1 MVFHRDGKS
10 VGLFRKSWA
19 TACKKAELGAML
31 IHDLRRC
38 AVRNMI
44 RAGVPDKIAMSISG
58 HQTRSI
64 FDRYDIVTENDLAR
78 AMDRVGEHLAA

>member
-1 MVFHRDGKS
+1 V
-10 VGLFRKSWA
+10 
-19 TACKKAELGAML
+19 
-31 IHDLRRC
+31 HDLRRC

-64 FDRYDIVTENDLAR
+64 FDRYDIVIEADQAQ
-78 AMDRVGEHLAA
+78 AMDMVSAHLAAQPVAPINVIPLKKVVS